1 MLKHKVLTAK
11 LSSTVEIIFDIFLPS
26 LMHARMHAR
35 THAEYMEALVQW
47 LKKRACNQEVPGS
60 NPTSATDSLC
70 DPEQVT

>member
-1 MLKHKVLTAK
+1 MNKEHIGFIMNISMNKEHVGGC
-11 LSSTVEIIFDIFLPS
+11 V
-26 LMHARMHAR
+26 
-35 THAEYMEALVQW
+35 VQW